1 MDYDYIVVGGGS
13 SGCVT
18 AWRLVEKYGAKVLML
33 EGGYLDKGMLFR
45 MPAGFFKMLGGS
57 KYLNIY
63 ESDPQPQLGGRT
75 TKVPQA
81 NVLGGGSS
89 VNAMIYMRGKPSE
102 YAEWDA
108 AVGNQGGWSWEHMLP
123 YYTRLEGNER
133 LNSETH
139 GIDGPLKV
147 SDHKYICDMAHI
159 FLKSMQAMGVPY
171 TSDFN
176 SGNQYGAGFMQVTT
190 DHSKRCSAS
199 VAFLN
204 PIRKNKNFTLKT
216 GAKVTKLLFEGN
228 RAVGVEYVQNGQR
241 HEARAA
247 NEVILTSGSYVSPK
261 LLMLSGIGPA
271 AELEKHGIKVRVDLP
286 GVGQNLQ
293 DHHEV
298 PVSAYTNGPYGYYGE
313 ERGAKMILNGLQ
325 YLLFN
330 SGPVAS
336 NGAETCAFINPITRD
351 SDTTVKM
358 YCVAMI
364 YLDRDVFDVP
374 PGHGV
379 TFTLCLMRP
388 KARGNIRLKSADP
401 LDNVII
407 NPNFLG
413 HPDDL
418 ATEIA
423 AIRYAREVL
432 ATRPMADTIARE
444 VLPGPD
450 LQTDE
455 ELAAFC
461 RRTVKTNYHPV
472 GTNRM
477 GLESDPM
484 SVVTPELKVKGVDAL
499 RVFDASIMPNIISAN
514 TNAPTMAIADK
525 AVSMMMGEAPLP
537 PARV

>member
-18 AWRLVEKYGAKVLML
+18 AWRLVKDHGAKVLML
-33 EGGYLDKGMLFR
+33 EAGHLDKSMLFS

-57 KYLNIY
+57 PYLNIY
-63 ESDPQPQLGGRT
+63 ESEPQALLGGRT

-102 YAEWDA
+102 YEEWDVA
-108 AVGNQGGWSWEHMLP
+108 SGGAGWGWRDMLAH
-123 YYTRLEGNER
+123 YTRLEGNQR
-133 LNSETH
+133 LYGPAH

-147 SDHKYICDMAHI
+147 SDHLYICDMAHI
-159 FLKSMQAMGVPY
+159 FLKTMQGMGVPY
-171 TSDFN
+171 TNDFN
-176 SGNQYGAGFMQVTT
+176 AGNQYGAGFMQLTT
-190 DHSKRCSAS
+190 HKGKRCSAAR
-199 VAFLN
+199 AFID
-204 PIRKNKNFTLKT
+204 PIRKDKRFSLKT
-216 GAKVTKLLFEGN
+216 GAKVTRLLFDGD
-228 RAVGVEYVQNGQR
+228 RAIGVEYVQNGQV
-241 HEARAA
+241 HKAHAA
-247 NEVILTSGSYVSPK
+247 NEVVLASGSYVSPK

-271 AELEKHGIKVRVDLP
+271 DHLRKHGIDVKVDLP
-286 GVGQNLQ
+286 GVGRNLQ

-298 PVSAYTNGPYGYYGE
+298 PVSAYTNGAYGYFGE
-313 ERGAKMILNGLQ
+313 ERGVKMLINGIQ
-325 YLLFN
+325 YLLFG

-336 NGAETCAFINPITRD
+336 NGAETCAFVNPETRTD
-351 SDTTVKM
+351 DTTVKI

-364 YLDRDVFDVP
+364 YLDRDVSDVP

-379 TFTLCLMRP
+379 TFTCCLMRP
-388 KARGNIRLKSADP
+388 KARGYVELRSADP
-401 LDNVII
+401 MQNAVI

-418 ATEIA
+418 RIEIA
-423 AIRYAREVL
+423 ALRYGREIL
-432 ATRPMADTIARE
+432 ASRPMSDTIARE

-450 LQTDE
+450 AQTDE

-472 GTNRM
+472 GTCRM
-477 GLESDPM
+477 GHDGDPTA
-484 SVVTPELKVKGVDAL
+484 VVTPELAVRGVRNL
-499 RVFDASIMPNIISAN
+499 RVFDASIMPNLISAN

-525 AVSMMMGEAPLP
+525 AVGLMMGEPRPAPV
-537 PARV
+537 AI